1 MRVRFTPQADQQ
13 YLDALR
19 FIRAKSRA
27 GAASV
32 QRRAEAV
39 IEQLGKHPDS
49 GHVIPEFPELPHREL
64 PVPPYRFF
72 HRVVGET
79 PSGLS
84 RSGIRASSPTNRTI
98 LGVAN

>member
-19 FIRAKSRA
+19 FIRAKSPT

-49 GHVIPEFPELPHREL
+49 GHEIPEFPELPHREL

-72 HRVVGET
+72 HKVVGDT
-79 PSGLS
+79 VWIVAVWHS
-84 RSGIRASSPTNRTI
+84 RQLPDEPDDPGR
-98 LGVAN
+98 G